1 MFLKSFIFY
10 LIYTYTGIVLMK
22 IVSSGY
28 SILKLKLIGWNIS
41 SMSEKKKCKNRLKE
55 GLV

>member
-1 MFLKSFIFY
+1 
-10 LIYTYTGIVLMK
+10 MK

-28 SILKLKLIGWNIS
+28 SILKLKLIGWNIA

-55 GLV
+55 ELV

>member
-1 MFLKSFIFY
+1 MIFY
-10 LIYTYTGIVLMK
+10 LIFTNIGIVWMK

-41 SMSEKKKCKNRLKE
+41 SMSEKKCKNRLKE

>member
-1 MFLKSFIFY
+1 MLLKFFISY
-10 LIYTYTGIVLMK
+10 LIYTYIGIVWMN

-41 SMSEKKKCKNRLKE
+41 SMSEKKSAKID
-55 GLV
+55 

>member
-1 MFLKSFIFY
+1 
-10 LIYTYTGIVLMK
+10 MK

-41 SMSEKKKCKNRLKE
+41 STSEKKYKID
-55 GLV
+55 

>member
-1 MFLKSFIFY
+1 MFLKLFIFY
-10 LIYTYTGIVLMK
+10 LIYTYIGIVLMK

-41 SMSEKKKCKNRLKE
+41 SMSEKKSAKID
-55 GLV
+55 